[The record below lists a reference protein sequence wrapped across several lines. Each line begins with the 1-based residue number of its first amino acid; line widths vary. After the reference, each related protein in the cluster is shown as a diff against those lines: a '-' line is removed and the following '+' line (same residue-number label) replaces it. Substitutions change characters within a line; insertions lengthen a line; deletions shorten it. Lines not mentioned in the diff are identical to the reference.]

1 MKTTIYTGKKNT
13 KGHSKIKLELKEKEK
28 GLCFSASGSYNYQPV
43 LHTGEIYWD
52 YESAG
57 QCLEDIAKDNP
68 QNKDVQVNMVH
79 LNGLVMN
86 CQKWVYYTIIP
97 VQVINMVQLGC
108 TMKYLARI

>member
-28 GLCFSASGSYNYQPV
+28 GLCFSVSGSYNYQPV

-57 QCLEDIAKDNP
+57 
-68 QNKDVQVNMVH
+68 
-79 LNGLVMN
+79 
-86 CQKWVYYTIIP
+86 
-97 VQVINMVQLGC
+97 
-108 TMKYLARI
+108 